1 MASKNEL
8 QGKWTDAMLTL
19 ITGGARSGKSA
30 RAQFLAEGQ
39 PGELVYLATAQA
51 FDEEMSDRIARH
63 RADRGPRWRTVECPI
78 DLPDAIAREMGE
90 GRVLLID
97 CLTLWTSNLLL
108 GEHDFSV
115 ASQRLIETLVTAS
128 FPVILVSN
136 EVGMGI
142 VPDNALAR
150 RFRDMAGRLNQEVA
164 AIADHAE
171 LVVAGLCI
179 PIKSNSSQSTSP

>member
-1 MASKNEL
+1 
-8 QGKWTDAMLTL
+8 
-19 ITGGARSGKSA
+19 
-30 RAQFLAEGQ
+30 
-39 PGELVYLATAQA
+39 
-51 FDEEMSDRIARH
+51 
-63 RADRGPRWRTVECPI
+63 
-78 DLPDAIAREMGE
+78 MGE

-115 ASQRLIETLVTAS
+115 ASQRLIATLVTAS
-128 FPVILVSN
+128 CPVILVSN

-164 AIADHAE
+164 AIANHAE

-179 PIKSNSSQSTSP
+179 PLKSNSSQLTSP